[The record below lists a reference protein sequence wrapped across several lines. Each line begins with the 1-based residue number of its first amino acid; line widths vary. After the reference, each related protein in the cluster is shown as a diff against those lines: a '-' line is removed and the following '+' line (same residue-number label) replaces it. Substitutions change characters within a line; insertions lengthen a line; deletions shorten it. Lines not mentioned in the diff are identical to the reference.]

1 MRILILLTCLFVSCF
16 TQAQES
22 TNKSKRF
29 FSEKITPVASL
40 SSEITIKD
48 AKTDWHVIKGQTL
61 YGVLSDWGQKS
72 GWTVLW
78 NTNYNYTLNASAV
91 FENMFLDDAVK
102 KLLESMGAVSPKVF
116 IKFYNGN
123 HVIVVTQSP
132 EG

>member
-1 MRILILLTCLFVSCF
+1 MRILILFICLLVSSI
-16 TQAQES
+16 THAQES
-22 TNKSKRF
+22 TNKGSRL
-29 FSEKITPVASL
+29 FSGNATSVAPQ
-40 SSEITIKD
+40 SSERTVKD
-48 AKTDWHVIKGQTL
+48 DKTDWRVIKGQTL

-78 NTNYNYTLNASAV
+78 NTDYNYTLNASAV
-91 FENMFLDDAVK
+91 FKDMSLDDAVK
-102 KLLESMGAVSPKVF
+102 KLLESMGAMSPKVF